1 MFERIITTN
10 ISHFVHFHIISFCK
24 VTPAP
29 SPLSLGFSA
38 SNAREILQK
47 DVISFLG
54 IKINEQ
60 MAGDL
65 TQGNT
70 PAVFFPCQKIEIRGS
85 LV

>member
-54 IKINEQ
+54 IKN
-60 MAGDL
+60 
-65 TQGNT
+65 
-70 PAVFFPCQKIEIRGS
+70 
-85 LV
+85 